1 MLTILNQIN
10 FAQIYIL
17 VNTPFYIENLNYFLQ
32 KTKSD
37 LFRYCTVQIFHSKKF
52 NLSEI

>member
-1 MLTILNQIN
+1 MSTILNQIN

-17 VNTPFYIENLNYFLQ
+17 VNTPLNLNYFLQ